1 LIVLLARLEDFFCI
15 PHGTPR
21 KGQASRQ
28 KSSGPRSAQFFS
40 LFGGE
45 CPGESGAPS
54 IGAGVRE
61 CLTLPESAILSP
73 CSMMSFRKLLALG
86 FTISSTA
93 VLQAQVL
100 DGIEAVVH
108 DAPVTLVEVQAL
120 TLPAVEMLQRQYAG
134 QEQTF
139 QTKVREA
146 QRDNL
151 EHLVQR
157 QLILQEF
164 TTYKVP
170 ETILDKDV
178 DKRVEE
184 KIRDQFYG
192 DRVRFIKTLQAE
204 GMTYE
209 KFRQQIRDQF
219 VEIALRQKNVSS
231 EIIVSPH
238 KIETYYAAHKED
250 YKVEEEIKLRMIVLT
265 NAPGVDE
272 PKKLAEEIL
281 GKINEGA
288 SFTEMAGIYS
298 QGSQKKENGDWGWVE
313 RKVLR
318 KELAEAS
325 ASLKPGEHSGVIAT
339 DSQDTF
345 YIMLVEDRRPAHYKP
360 LGDLR
365 DEIEKNLV
373 LEERNRL
380 EQQWIARL
388 KKKTFVKYTF

>member
-1 LIVLLARLEDFFCI
+1 
-15 PHGTPR
+15 
-21 KGQASRQ
+21 
-28 KSSGPRSAQFFS
+28 
-40 LFGGE
+40 
-45 CPGESGAPS
+45 
-54 IGAGVRE
+54 
-61 CLTLPESAILSP
+61 
-73 CSMMSFRKLLALG
+73 MMSFRKLLALG

-318 KELAEAS
+318 KELADAS

>member
-1 LIVLLARLEDFFCI
+1 MTLSTRELLWR
-15 PHGTPR
+15 R
-21 KGQASRQ
+21 
-28 KSSGPRSAQFFS
+28 
-40 LFGGE
+40 
-45 CPGESGAPS
+45 
-54 IGAGVRE
+54 
-61 CLTLPESAILSP
+61 
-73 CSMMSFRKLLALG
+73 SMMSFRKLLAVCL
-86 FTISSTA
+86 TA
-93 VLQAQVL
+93 GSAVALNAQVL

-108 DAPVTLVEVQAL
+108 DSPVTLVEVQAL
-120 TLPAVEMLQRQYAG
+120 TLPAVDMLQRQYAG

-164 TTYKVP
+164 KTYNVP
-170 ETILDKDV
+170 ETILDKDI

-231 EIIVSPH
+231 EIIISPH

-250 YKVEEEIKLRMIVLT
+250 YKIEEEIKLRMIVLT
-265 NAPGVDE
+265 NAPGVEE

-281 GKINEGA
+281 SKINEGA
-288 SFTEMAGIYS
+288 SFTEMAAVYS
-298 QGSQKKENGDWGWVE
+298 QGSQRKENGDWGWVE

-318 KELAEAS
+318 KELADAS
-325 ASLKPGEHSGVIAT
+325 ASLKSGEHSGVIVT
-339 DSQDTF
+339 ESQDTF
-345 YIMLVEDRRPAHYKP
+345 YIMLVEDRRPGHYKP

-365 DEIEKNLV
+365 EEIEKNLV

-380 EQQWIARL
+380 EQQWVARL